1 MQITDLGGG
10 TMSQHSLITLG
21 RMPRRVLVG
30 LLATV
35 AVATSAAIPDVGGD
49 DDAAACDHFVTPS
62 SMVHERWPKGHARV
76 VAPVG
81 ASVHASLYD
90 AQHAVRKHLSTA
102 NTPAYSSMSDEK
114 NNPSANANE
123 RSLREESD
131 GDVVVCLGAGVH
143 ELDHGPLTFTAADST
158 RPGGPRVVCATLR
171 TASSCSHIAALPLFI
186 TRRSMEICA
195 AFARTMPDR
204 ALV

>member
-35 AVATSAAIPDVGGD
+35 AVATSAAIPDVGA

-62 SMVHERWPKGHARV
+62 SMVQEHWPKGHTRV

-102 NTPAYSSMSDEK
+102 NTPAYSSMSDGK
-114 NNPSANANE
+114 TNPSADANE
-123 RSLREESD
+123 RILSEESD
-131 GDVVVCLGAGVH
+131 GVVVVCLGAGVH

-158 RPGGPRVVCATLR
+158 RPGGPRVVRATLR

-195 AFARTMPDR
+195 AFVCTMSDR
-204 ALV
+204 DSCA

>member
-1 MQITDLGGG
+1 
-10 TMSQHSLITLG
+10 MSQHSLITLG
-21 RMPRRVLVG
+21 RMPRCVLVG

-35 AVATSAAIPDVGGD
+35 AVATSAAIPDVGN
-49 DDAAACDHFVTPS
+49 DDAAVCDHFVTPS
-62 SMVHERWPKGHARV
+62 SIRGHV